1 MQFMFE
7 ASEPYKLKEDGILE
21 QVNVNVLETDS
32 LCPRTNRR
40 KIRVYL
46 IRECG
51 IHPAWVKKALRDLDL
66 VQAPRRTLRELKDW
80 MTRHAPEVAKEDYG
94 HTAWAVKTH
103 PESPYGVLCGFRRRR
118 VQQLQDAENARQQ
131 KLEEERRQAVVAE
144 QNRQYQNDLRKQI
157 GDLHGAEVARSANEA
172 GDAHMLSVLDGVIK
186 EHENGCTTKDGS
198 SPV

>member
-144 QNRQYQNDLRKQI
+144 QNKQYQDSLRTEIAHEQGKE
-157 GDLHGAEVARSANEA
+157 AARIANEA
-172 GDAHMLSVLDGVIK
+172 GDAYAMSVINKLMEGQ
-186 EHENGCTTKDGS
+186 S
-198 SPV
+198 